1 MATATAP
8 GAAPATAPHR
18 FTVAEYYRIASAGV
32 LGEDDRVELI
42 DGQIL
47 DMSPI
52 SPGHA
57 YAVDCC
63 NRAFSAGVGGAAVV
77 RVQNPLALGDYD
89 EPEPDVAL
97 VNPPGSRYAA
107 AHPGAADVL
116 LLVEVA
122 ESSLA
127 YDQSTKAALYA
138 AAGIREMWV
147 VNLPAGVLEVYRVP
161 GPLGY
166 QDRRTHRRDERVVPQ
181 AFPDLEIAVADLLP
195 PVGLEPAR

>member
-8 GAAPATAPHR
+8 VPPPETAPHR
-18 FTVAEYYRIASAGV
+18 FTVAEYHRIASAGV

-42 DGQIL
+42 DGQIF
-47 DMSPI
+47 DRSPI

-63 NRAFSAGVGGAAVV
+63 NRVFSAGVGGDAVV

-97 VNPPGSRYAA
+97 VSPPGSRYAST
-107 AHPGAADVL
+107 HPGAADVL

-138 AAGIREMWV
+138 AAGIREVWV
-147 VNLPAGVLEVYRVP
+147 VNLPAGVLEVYRDASP
-161 GPLGY
+161 SGY
-166 QDRRTHRRDERVVPQ
+166 QDRQTHQRAERVTPL
-181 AFPDLEIAVADLLP
+181 AFSDLEITVADLLP
-195 PVGLEPAR
+195 PRGPGS